1 MYENKY
7 VPEIIAEKIFAYYQE
22 GFDPLFEEGQAIQEA
37 VLKDIIALSKGSK
50 YAVDHGFLA
59 IDSIQDFRAVVPISE
74 YGDYYPYIQD
84 NLKVDRCQITCQ
96 ETDHYLLSTGRKHQG
111 KYYIETRLGSLA
123 RQLSINIWNMNLMK
137 LEPEMTQPDVK
148 MLAVTNCS
156 PLENAPNGKAVRRT
170 SGQAAKEL
178 WENTPD
184 LYVFPYEFLEAE
196 MTNDAR
202 DYLTALYVLKEREF
216 NMLFCNNLAYFGVL
230 LDRID
235 QHAERM
241 IQDIREGVMSVPLK
255 ERDRAILEAGFIADE
270 ARADELQSILTK
282 DGALIPSAV
291 WPNFVFTGAWLAGS
305 VGDYS
310 KDVIRRLPA
319 DMRYVSESYGCSEAM
334 INLPLSYNAK
344 YGPLAIY
351 SCYFEF
357 LPLQGGTL
365 LSMAEVED
373 GAYYELVISTY
384 SGLYRYNL
392 HDIVRVHGFTGTTA
406 NIEFCC
412 RSSENLQLED
422 RVLYGYEFSN
432 FISEIAQTL
441 QIDLDF
447 YQAKVQDGKLAL
459 ILQAGE
465 CVQNFEQAA
474 GRIQELAALRE
485 IDVEAIYW
493 VNKAYRM
500 NLYQAMMTG
509 GRTIQCI
516 KLPMLAETLPDA
528 QYLEHVCM
536 LPNKQVEGR
545 LSHASL
551 STSA

>member
-1 MYENKY
+1 M
-7 VPEIIAEKIFAYYQE
+7 
-22 GFDPLFEEGQAIQEA
+22 
-37 VLKDIIALSKGSK
+37 
-50 YAVDHGFLA
+50 
-59 IDSIQDFRAVVPISE
+59 
-74 YGDYYPYIQD
+74 
-84 NLKVDRCQITCQ
+84 
-96 ETDHYLLSTGRKHQG
+96 
-111 KYYIETRLGSLA
+111 
-123 RQLSINIWNMNLMK
+123 
-137 LEPEMTQPDVK
+137 
-148 MLAVTNCS
+148 
-156 PLENAPNGKAVRRT
+156 
-170 SGQAAKEL
+170 
-178 WENTPD
+178 
-184 LYVFPYEFLEAE
+184 
-196 MTNDAR
+196 
-202 DYLTALYVLKEREF
+202 
-216 NMLFCNNLAYFGVL
+216 
-230 LDRID
+230 
-235 QHAERM
+235 
-241 IQDIREGVMSVPLK
+241 
-255 ERDRAILEAGFIADE
+255 AG
-270 ARADELQSILTK
+270 T
-282 DGALIPSAV
+282 
-291 WPNFVFTGAWLAGS
+291 

-310 KDVIRRLPA
+310 KDVMRKLPEN
-319 DMRYVSESYGCSEAM
+319 MRYLSESYGCSEAM

>member
-282 DGALIPSAV
+282 EGALIPSAV

-344 YGPLAIY
+344 YGPLAVY

-357 LPLQGGTL
+357 LPLQGGEL
-365 LSMAEVED
+365 LTMAEVKD
-373 GAYYELVISTY
+373 GEYYELVISTY

-392 HDIVRVHGFTGTTA
+392 HDIVRIHGFTGTTA

-412 RSSENLQLED
+412 RSSESLRLAD
-422 RVLYGYEFSN
+422 RVVYGYELSD
-432 FISEIAQTL
+432 FITDIEKML
-441 QIDLDF
+441 QINIDF
-447 YQAKVQDGKLAL
+447 YQAKESAGKLTL
-459 ILQAGE
+459 IFQTEEKQKDLQQVSQMIE
-465 CVQNFEQAA
+465 V
-474 GRIQELAALRE
+474 LATSKKIIL
-485 IDVEAIYW
+485 DAIYW
-493 VNKAYRM
+493 VDKAYRM
-500 NLYQAMMTG
+500 MLYQDLMNN

-516 KLPMLAETLPDA
+516 KLPMIAKWLPDTQYIEYIYVA
-528 QYLEHVCM
+528 QDKWKERSS
-536 LPNKQVEGR
+536 K
-545 LSHASL
+545 HASL

>member
-59 IDSIQDFRAVVPISE
+59 IDSIQDFRAMVPISE

-96 ETDHYLLSTGRKHQG
+96 ETDHYLLSTGREHQG

-344 YGPLAIY
+344 YGPLAVY

-357 LPLQGGTL
+357 LPLQGGEL
-365 LSMAEVED
+365 LTMAEVKD
-373 GAYYELVISTY
+373 GEYYELVISTY

-392 HDIVRVHGFTGTTA
+392 HDIVRIHGFTGTTA
-406 NIEFCC
+406 NVEFCC
-412 RSSENLQLED
+412 RS
-422 RVLYGYEFSN
+422 
-432 FISEIAQTL
+432 
-441 QIDLDF
+441 
-447 YQAKVQDGKLAL
+447 
-459 ILQAGE
+459 
-465 CVQNFEQAA
+465 
-474 GRIQELAALRE
+474 
-485 IDVEAIYW
+485 
-493 VNKAYRM
+493 
-500 NLYQAMMTG
+500 
-509 GRTIQCI
+509 
-516 KLPMLAETLPDA
+516 
-528 QYLEHVCM
+528 
-536 LPNKQVEGR
+536 
-545 LSHASL
+545 
-551 STSA
+551 